1 MHTLLWRGQIKA
13 YERTDRA
20 SPPSPGVIVFTGSS
34 SIRLWTTLAQD
45 MQPLPVINRGF
56 GGALI
61 ADVNHYAQRV
71 VIPYQPRAVVLYAGD
86 NDLAFPA
93 WKSPRRVLDDFSRF
107 AGIVRAV
114 LPDTW
119 IYYISIKPSPH
130 RDWPLIQRTNRMI
143 AEYIRTLGYVQFIDV
158 SHAMLDA
165 EGELR
170 RDLYDA
176 DPLHMNAAGYVLW
189 TSIVRPVLMER
200 FAPST

>member
-1 MHTLLWRGQIKA
+1 MYGLLWRGQIKA
-13 YERTDRA
+13 YERADRA
-20 SPPSPGVIVFTGSS
+20 SPPPRSVIVFTGSS

-61 ADVNHYAQRV
+61 AHVNHYAQRL

-93 WKSPRRVLDDFSRF
+93 WKSPQKVLDDFSRF
-107 AGIVRAV
+107 VGLVRAA
-114 LPDTW
+114 LPETW
-119 IYYISIKPSPH
+119 IYYISIKPSPQ

-143 AEYIRTLGYVQFIDV
+143 AAHTRTLERVQSIDV

-176 DPLHMNAAGYVLW
+176 DPLHMNAAGYALW

-200 FAPST
+200 FGPST